1 MFLTSL
7 RRDYPGLEIDPERLR
22 NGKPTRIN
30 VNLEPYTMEIDIVN
44 GKVQYASS
52 DDSDE
57 DLARYYAFSK
67 LIYHTLGLV
76 WETPVEWVSVRP
88 RDNVYD
94 RAYYA
99 ESTIPIE
106 NEELMRKP
114 TLNRIVPMRVRIIE
128 DYIQNYTPVA

>member
-1 MFLTSL
+1 MFLAVL
-7 RRDYPGLEIDPERLR
+7 RRDFPDDEVDPDRLR
-22 NGKPTRIN
+22 NGKPTR
-30 VNLEPYTMEIDIVN
+30 VNFQLDPFTMEVDVLN

-57 DLARYYAFSK
+57 DLARNYAFSK
-67 LIYHTLGLV
+67 LVYHTLGLE

-94 RAYYA
+94 RAYYS

-106 NEELMRKP
+106 NGELMREP
-114 TLNRIVPMRVRIIE
+114 ALNRIVPMRVRIVE
-128 DYIQNYTPVA
+128 GYI